1 MVVSSNP
8 VVVTLLGICTKYL
21 KRALKLQKIS
31 KYQSLKEAGV
41 SYKQKLVFIDATEQN
56 RY

>member
-21 KRALKLQKIS
+21 KRALKLQKIL